1 MTSRRD
7 AEKRLHTLREQLR
20 HHNHRYYVLDDPEV
34 PDAEYDRL
42 MRELQSLETEHPE
55 FVTPDSPSQRVGAA
69 PLAEFGEVRHAVPM
83 LSLENAFS
91 EDDLQGFDRRIRERL
106 EAEEVEYTAEPKL
119 DGLAIS
125 LRYEQGML
133 VRGATRGD
141 GSTGEDVTQN
151 IRTIKSI
158 PLHLLGKGWPAVL
171 EVRGEVY
178 MPKKGFE
185 ELNKRLAA
193 KGEKTYVNPRNTAAG
208 SLRQLD
214 PRITAERP
222 LEFYAYGLGE
232 VRPDSLPKRQSAILE
247 KFREWGLRVNRE
259 IAQVKGAAGCFAY
272 YQKLGAKRAKL
283 PYEIDGVVYKVDR
296 LDWQQELGFVAR
308 APRWAVAHKFPAEEM
323 MTVLKSVDFQVGR
336 TGALT
341 PTARLEPVFVG
352 GANVSNATLHNMDEV
367 ERKDIRIGDTV
378 IVRRAGDV
386 IPEVAGVVL
395 AKRPKDAKRVK
406 LPKKCPVCGSEVMR
420 PEGEAVAR
428 CSGGLFCAAQR
439 GQLVR
444 HFAARRAM
452 DIEGFGEKLIDQL
465 IEKGLV
471 HTPADIYK
479 LDLKTFAELDRMGEK
494 SAQNL
499 MDAIEKSKTTT
510 LPRFLFALGIPD
522 VGETTAADLA
532 RHFAGLDKL
541 EEAAISYEKQRLKHA
556 ELPPKDAEK
565 LLKEL
570 ELRQVEGIG
579 PVVAEQI
586 GAFFNQPGNRK
597 VIAELYKAGIHWPAA
612 PKRPAPG
619 AQSLAGKTLV
629 LTGTLPS
636 MTRDEAKD
644 LILSHGGKVA
654 GSVSKKTDYVVAGSE
669 AGSKLT
675 DAQKLGVAV
684 LDEAGLLK
692 LLQS

>member
-7 AEKRLHTLREQLR
+7 AEKRLATLREQLR
-20 HHNHRYYVLDDPEV
+20 HHNHRYYVLDDPDV
-34 PDAEYDRL
+34 PDAEYDKL
-42 MRELQSLETEHPE
+42 MRELQVLESAHPE
-55 FVTPDSPSQRVGAA
+55 LITADSPSQRVGAA
-69 PLAEFGEVRHAVPM
+69 PLAAFDEVQHSVPM
-83 LSLENAFS
+83 LSLENAF
-91 EDDLQGFDRRIRERL
+91 EPGDVQEFDRRIRERL
-106 EAEEVEYTAEPKL
+106 EVESVDYTAEPKL

-125 LRYEQGML
+125 LRYERGKL

-151 IRTIKSI
+151 VRTIKSI
-158 PLHLLGKGWPAVL
+158 PLQLAGGGWPEVL
-171 EVRGEVY
+171 EVRGEVF

-185 ELNKRLAA
+185 ALNKRLAA
-193 KGEKTYVNPRNTAAG
+193 QGEKTYVNPRNTAAG

-214 PRITAERP
+214 PRITADRP
-222 LEFYAYGLGE
+222 LEFYGYGLGE
-232 VRPDSLPKRQSAILE
+232 VRPDKLPKRHSEVLE
-247 KFREWGLRVNRE
+247 KLREWGLRVNRE
-259 IAQVKGAAGCFAY
+259 IKQVSGAEGCLDY
-272 YQKLGAKRAKL
+272 YANTATKRSGL

-296 LDWQQELGFVAR
+296 LDWQRELGFVAR
-308 APRWAVAHKFPAEEM
+308 APRWAVAHKFPAEEQ
-323 MTVLKSVDFQVGR
+323 MTLLKSVDFQVGR

-395 AKRPKDAKRVK
+395 AKRPKGAKKVK
-406 LPKKCPVCGSEVMR
+406 LPKQCPVCGSEVVR

-439 GQLVR
+439 KEQIR
-444 HFAARRAM
+444 HFAARRAL
-452 DIEGFGEKLIDQL
+452 DIEGFGDKLIDQL
-465 IEKGLV
+465 VEKELLA
-471 HTPADIYK
+471 TPADIFHLK
-479 LDLKTFAELDRMGEK
+479 LATLAELDRMGEK
-494 SAQNL
+494 SAQNI

-510 LPRFLFALGIPD
+510 LARFLYALGVPD

-532 RHFAGLDKL
+532 RHFGELEKL
-541 EEAAISYEKQRLKHA
+541 EETAIAYEKQRLKLEGA
-556 ELPPKDAEK
+556 DPKDAEK
-565 LLKEL
+565 QLKEL
-570 ELRQVEGIG
+570 ALRQVEGIG

-586 GAFFNQPGNRK
+586 GAFFAQAGNRK
-597 VIAELYKAGIHWPAA
+597 VIASLVKAGVHWPAA
-612 PKRPAPG
+612 AKRSVA
-619 AQSLAGKTLV
+619 AQNLAGKTLV

-636 MTRDEAKD
+636 MTRDQAKD
-644 LILSHGGKVA
+644 LILAHGGKVA

-669 AGSKLT
+669 AGSKLS
-675 DAQKLGVAV
+675 DAQKLGIVV
-684 LDEAGLLK
+684 LDEAGLKK

>member
-7 AEKRLHTLREQLR
+7 AEKRLRELRDELR

-34 PDAEYDRL
+34 PDAVYDRL
-42 MRELQSLETEHPE
+42 MRELKALEAEHPDL
-55 FVTPDSPSQRVGAA
+55 VTPDSPSQRVGDK
-69 PLAEFGEVRHAVPM
+69 PLATFGEVRHAVPM
-83 LSLENAFS
+83 LSLDNAF
-91 EDDLQGFDRRIRERL
+91 EAQDVEEFDRRIRERL
-106 EAEEVEYTAEPKL
+106 EVTEVEYTAEPKL

-125 LRYEQGML
+125 LRYEDGRL

-151 IRTIKSI
+151 VRTLKSI
-158 PLHLLGKGWPAVL
+158 PLQLVGKGWPKVL

-185 ELNKRLAA
+185 ALNKRLAEQ
-193 KGEKTYVNPRNTAAG
+193 GEKTYVNPRNTAAG

-214 PRITAERP
+214 PRITAARP
-222 LEFYAYGLGE
+222 LEFYGYTVGE
-232 VRPDSLPKRQSAILE
+232 VSGGMPSRHSELLE
-247 KFREWGLRVNRE
+247 KLREWGIRVNRE
-259 IAQVKGAAGCFAY
+259 IRKVKGAPGCLEY
-272 YQKLGAKRAKL
+272 YASIGKKRASL

-296 LDWQQELGFVAR
+296 LDWQRELGFVAR

-323 MTVLKSVDFQVGR
+323 MTVLKDVEFQVGR

-352 GANVSNATLHNMDEV
+352 GVTVSNATLHNMDEV

-395 AKRPKDAKRVK
+395 AKRPKGAKKVK
-406 LPKKCPVCGSEVMR
+406 LPGKCPVCGSEVVR

-428 CSGGLFCAAQR
+428 CSGGLFCTAQR
-439 GQLVR
+439 KERVR

-452 DIEGFGEKLIDQL
+452 DIEGLGDKLIDQL

-471 HTPADIYK
+471 ETPADIYK
-479 LDLKTFAELDRMGEK
+479 LDLQTFAELERMGEK
-494 SAQNL
+494 SAQNIL
-499 MDAIEKSKTTT
+499 DAIAKSKTTT
-510 LPRFLFALGIPD
+510 LSRFLYALGIND

-532 RHFAGLDKL
+532 RHFGALEPL
-541 EEAAISYEKQRLKHA
+541 EEAAIAYEKQRQKLA
-556 ELPPKDAEK
+556 DLPPKDADK
-565 LLKEL
+565 KLKEL
-570 ELRQVEGIG
+570 ALRQVEGIG
-579 PVVAEQI
+579 PAVAEEI
-586 GAFFNQPGNRK
+586 GAFFQQAGNRK
-597 VIAELYKAGIHWPAA
+597 VIAGLRKSGVEWPAA
-612 PKRPAPG
+612 AKPKAG
-619 AQSLAGKTLV
+619 SQTLAGKTLV

-636 MTRDEAKD
+636 MTRDQAKD
-644 LILSHGGKVA
+644 LILAHGGKVA

-669 AGSKLT
+669 AGSKLK
-675 DAQKLGVAV
+675 DAERLGITI
-684 LDEAGLLK
+684 LDEAGLQR
-692 LLQS
+692 LLRP

>member
-7 AEKRLHTLREQLR
+7 ADKRIQTLRTELR

-34 PDAEYDRL
+34 PDAEYDKL
-42 MRELQSLETEHPE
+42 MRELQTLEAEHPE
-55 FVTPDSPSQRVGAA
+55 LITPDSPTQRVGAA
-69 PLAEFGEVRHAVPM
+69 PLAAFDEVRHAVPM
-83 LSLENAFS
+83 LSLGNAF
-91 EDDLQGFDRRIRERL
+91 EAQDVQEFDQRIRERL
-106 EAEEVEYTAEPKL
+106 EVEAVDYTAEPKL

-125 LRYEQGML
+125 LRYEDGKL

-141 GSTGEDVTQN
+141 GTTGEDVTSN
-151 IRTIKSI
+151 VRTLKSI
-158 PLHLLGKGWPAVL
+158 PLQLLGKGWPKVL
-171 EVRGEVY
+171 EVRGEVF
-178 MPKKGFE
+178 MPKQGFE
-185 ELNKRLAA
+185 ALNKRLA
-193 KGEKTYVNPRNTAAG
+193 KLGEKTYVNPRNTAAG

-222 LEFYAYGLGE
+222 LEFYGYGLGE
-232 VRPDSLPKRQSAILE
+232 VQPDSLPKRHSEVLE
-247 KFREWGLRVNRE
+247 QLREWGLRVNRE
-259 IAQVKGAAGCFAY
+259 IRKVKGAEGCLEY
-272 YQKLGAKRAKL
+272 YAAIGKKRAAL

-296 LDWQQELGFVAR
+296 LDWQRELGFVAR
-308 APRWAVAHKFPAEEM
+308 APRWAVAHKFPAEEQ
-323 MTVLKSVDFQVGR
+323 MTRLKSVDFQVGR

-352 GANVSNATLHNMDEV
+352 GTTVSNATLHNMDEI
-367 ERKDIRIGDTV
+367 ERKDIRVGDMV

-395 AKRPKDAKRVK
+395 AKRPKDAKKVK
-406 LPKKCPVCGSEVMR
+406 LPKTCPVCGSEVVR

-439 GQLVR
+439 KELIR

-452 DIEGFGEKLIDQL
+452 DIEGLGDKLIDQL
-465 IEKGLV
+465 IEKELV
-471 HTPADIYK
+471 QTPADIYK
-479 LDLKTFAELDRMGEK
+479 LGLKTFAELERMGEK

-499 MDAIEKSKTTT
+499 IDAIEKSKDTS
-510 LPRFLFALGIPD
+510 LARFLYALGIPD

-532 RHFAGLDKL
+532 RHFRSL
-541 EEAAISYEKQRLKHA
+541 EPLQEAAMAYEKQRLKHA
-556 ELPPKDAEK
+556 ELAPKDAEK

-570 ELRQVEGIG
+570 DLRKVEGIG

-597 VIAELYKAGIHWPAA
+597 VMERLVKAGVHWPAA
-612 PKRPAPG
+612 AKAVVG
-619 AQSLAGKTLV
+619 SQNLAGKILV

-636 MTRDEAKD
+636 MTRDQAKD

-669 AGSKLT
+669 AGSKLS
-675 DAQKLGVAV
+675 DAQKLGIVI
-684 LDEAGLLK
+684 LDEAGLKK

>member
-7 AEKRLHTLREQLR
+7 ADKRIQTLRTELR

-34 PDAEYDRL
+34 PDAEYDKL
-42 MRELQSLETEHPE
+42 MRALQTLEAEHPE
-55 FVTPDSPSQRVGAA
+55 LITPDSPTQRVGAA
-69 PLAEFGEVRHAVPM
+69 PLAAFDEVRHAVPM
-83 LSLENAFS
+83 LSLGNAF
-91 EDDLQGFDRRIRERL
+91 EAQDVQEFDQRIRERL
-106 EAEEVEYTAEPKL
+106 EVEAVDYTAEPKL

-125 LRYEQGML
+125 LRYVDGKL

-141 GSTGEDVTQN
+141 GTTGEDVTSN
-151 IRTIKSI
+151 VRTLKSI
-158 PLHLLGKGWPAVL
+158 PLQLLGKGWPKVL
-171 EVRGEVY
+171 EVRGEVF
-178 MPKKGFE
+178 MPKQGFE
-185 ELNKRLAA
+185 ELNKRLA
-193 KGEKTYVNPRNTAAG
+193 KLGEKTYVNPRNTAAG

-222 LEFYAYGLGE
+222 LEFYGYGLGE
-232 VRPDSLPKRQSAILE
+232 VQPDSLPKRHSEVLE
-247 KFREWGLRVNRE
+247 QLREWGLRVNRE
-259 IAQVKGAAGCFAY
+259 IKKVKGAEGCLEY
-272 YQKLGAKRAKL
+272 YAAMGKKRAAL

-296 LDWQQELGFVAR
+296 LDWQRELGFVAR
-308 APRWAVAHKFPAEEM
+308 APRWAVAHKFPAEEQ
-323 MTVLKSVDFQVGR
+323 MTRLKSVDFQVGR

-352 GANVSNATLHNMDEV
+352 GTTVSNATLHNMDEI
-367 ERKDIRIGDTV
+367 ERKDIRVGDIV

-386 IPEVAGVVL
+386 IPEVAAVVL
-395 AKRPKDAKRVK
+395 AKRPKDAKKVK
-406 LPKKCPVCGSEVMR
+406 LPKTCPVCGSEVVR

-439 GQLVR
+439 KELIR

-452 DIEGFGEKLIDQL
+452 DIEGLGDKLIDQL
-465 IEKGLV
+465 IEKELV
-471 HTPADIYK
+471 QTPADIYK
-479 LDLKTFAELDRMGEK
+479 LGLKTFAELERMGEK

-499 MDAIEKSKTTT
+499 IDAIEKSKDTS
-510 LPRFLFALGIPD
+510 LARFLYALGIPD

-532 RHFAGLDKL
+532 RHFRSL
-541 EEAAISYEKQRLKHA
+541 EPLQEAAMAYEKQRLKHA
-556 ELPPKDAEK
+556 ELAPKDAEK

-570 ELRQVEGIG
+570 DLRKVEGIG
-579 PVVAEQI
+579 PVVARQI

-597 VIAELYKAGIHWPAA
+597 VMERLVKAGVHWPAA
-612 PKRPAPG
+612 AKAVVG
-619 AQSLAGKTLV
+619 SQNLVGKTLV

-636 MTRDEAKD
+636 MTRDQAKD

-669 AGSKLT
+669 AGSKLS
-675 DAQKLGVAV
+675 DAQKLGIVI
-684 LDEAGLLK
+684 LDEAGLKK

>member
-1 MTSRRD
+1 
-7 AEKRLHTLREQLR
+7 
-20 HHNHRYYVLDDPEV
+20 
-34 PDAEYDRL
+34 
-42 MRELQSLETEHPE
+42 
-55 FVTPDSPSQRVGAA
+55 
-69 PLAEFGEVRHAVPM
+69 M
-83 LSLENAFS
+83 LSLGNAF
-91 EDDLQGFDRRIRERL
+91 EPEEVEEFDRRIRERL
-106 EAEEVEYTAEPKL
+106 EVEQVDYTAEPKL

-125 LRYEQGML
+125 LRYEDGKL

-151 IRTIKSI
+151 VRTLKSI
-158 PLHLLGKGWPAVL
+158 PLQLRGSGWPKVL
-171 EVRGEVY
+171 EVRGEVF

-185 ELNKRLAA
+185 ALNKRLAE

-214 PRITAERP
+214 PRITADRP
-222 LEFYAYGLGE
+222 LEFYGYGLGE
-232 VRPDSLPKRQSAILE
+232 VRPDTLPKRHSEVLE
-247 KFREWGLRVNRE
+247 KLREWGVRVNRD
-259 IAQVKGAAGCFAY
+259 IKQVKGAEGCLEY
-272 YQKLGAKRAKL
+272 YAAIGKKRASL

-296 LDWQQELGFVAR
+296 LDWQRELGFVAR
-308 APRWAVAHKFPAEEM
+308 APRWAVAHKFPAEEQ
-323 MTVLKSVDFQVGR
+323 MTRLKSVDFQVGR

-352 GANVSNATLHNMDEV
+352 GTTVSNATLHNMDEV
-367 ERKDIRIGDTV
+367 ERKDIRIGDMV

-395 AKRPKDAKRVK
+395 AKRPKGAKKVK
-406 LPKKCPVCGSEVMR
+406 LPKTCPVCGSEVVR

-439 GQLVR
+439 KELIR

-452 DIEGFGEKLIDQL
+452 DIEGLGDKLIDQL
-465 IEKGLV
+465 VEKDMV
-471 HTPADIYK
+471 ETPADIYK
-479 LDLKTFAELDRMGEK
+479 LDMQTFADLERMGEK
-494 SAQNL
+494 SAQNIV
-499 MDAIEKSKTTT
+499 DAIEKSKTTT
-510 LPRFLFALGIPD
+510 LARFLYALGIPD

-532 RHFAGLDKL
+532 RHFRDLDAL
-541 EEAAISYEKQRLKHA
+541 EEAAVAYEKQRLKQA
-556 ELPPKDAEK
+556 SLEPKDAEK

-570 ELRQVEGIG
+570 DLRKMEGIG

-597 VIAELYKAGIHWPAA
+597 VIERLVKAGVHWPAA
-612 PKRPAPG
+612 PKAAAGSQR
-619 AQSLAGKTLV
+619 LAGKTLV

-636 MTRDEAKD
+636 MTRDQAKD

-654 GSVSKKTDYVVAGSE
+654 GSVSKKTAYVVAGSE
-669 AGSKLT
+669 AGSKLSE
-675 DAQKLGVAV
+675 AERLGVTV

>member
-7 AEKRLHTLREQLR
+7 AEKRIAALREQLR
-20 HHNHRYYVLDDPEV
+20 HHNYRYYVLDDPEV
-34 PDAEYDRL
+34 PDAEYDKL
-42 MRELQSLETEHPE
+42 MRELQALEKEHPE
-55 FVTPDSPSQRVGAA
+55 LVTPDSPTQRVGAA
-69 PLAEFGEVRHAVPM
+69 PVAAFDEVRHAVPM
-83 LSLENAFS
+83 LSLENAFLP
-91 EDDLQGFDRRIRERL
+91 EDVQEFDRRIRERL
-106 EAEEVEYTAEPKL
+106 EVKGVDYTAEPKL

-125 LRYEQGML
+125 LRYEDGML

-151 IRTIKSI
+151 VRTLKSI
-158 PLHLLGKGWPAVL
+158 PLQLRGKGWPKLL
-171 EVRGEVY
+171 EVRGEVF

-185 ELNKRLAA
+185 ELNKRLAKA
-193 KGEKTYVNPRNTAAG
+193 GEKTYVNPRNTAAG

-214 PRITAERP
+214 PRITADRP
-222 LEFYAYGLGE
+222 LEFYGYSLGE
-232 VRPDSLPKRQSAILE
+232 VSADFAPRRHSEMLE
-247 KFREWGLRVNRE
+247 KLRDWGVRVNRE
-259 IAQVKGAAGCFAY
+259 IKSVKGAEGCLEY
-272 YQKLGAKRAKL
+272 YAATATKRAAL

-296 LDWQQELGFVAR
+296 LDWQRELGFVAR
-308 APRWAVAHKFPAEEM
+308 APRWAVAHKFPAEEQ
-323 MTVLKSVDFQVGR
+323 MTRLKSVDFQVGR

-352 GANVSNATLHNMDEV
+352 GTTVSNATLHNMDEI
-367 ERKDIRIGDTV
+367 ERKDIRVGDMV

-395 AKRPKDAKRVK
+395 AKRPKDAKKVK
-406 LPKKCPVCGSEVMR
+406 LPKTCPVCGSEVVR

-439 GQLVR
+439 GQLIR

-452 DIEGFGEKLIDQL
+452 DIEGLGDKLIDQL
-465 IEKGLV
+465 IERELV
-471 HTPADIYK
+471 TTPADIYK
-479 LDLKTFAELDRMGEK
+479 LDVKTFAELERMGEK

-499 MDAIEKSKTTT
+499 VDGIEKSKSTT
-510 LPRFLFALGIPD
+510 LARFLYALGIPD

-532 RHFAGLDKL
+532 RHFRDLEKL
-541 EEAAISYEKQRLKHA
+541 EEVAVAYEKQRVKHA
-556 ELPPKDAEK
+556 SLEPKEAEK

-570 ELRQVEGIG
+570 DLRKMEGIG

-586 GAFFNQPGNRK
+586 GAFFAQPGNRK
-597 VIAELYKAGIHWPAA
+597 VIERLLKAGVHWPAA
-612 PKRPAPG
+612 AAPKSG
-619 AQSLAGKTLV
+619 SQTLAGKTLV

-636 MTRDEAKD
+636 MTRDQAKD
-644 LILSHGGKVA
+644 LILAHGGKVA

-669 AGSKLT
+669 AGSKLS
-675 DAQKLGVAV
+675 DAQRLGVTI
-684 LDEAGLLK
+684 LDEAGLKK

>member
-7 AEKRLHTLREQLR
+7 AETRLRTLREQLR
-20 HHNHRYYVLDDPEV
+20 HHNYRYYVLDDPEV

-42 MRELQSLETEHPE
+42 MRDLQALEKEHPE
-55 FVTPDSPSQRVGAA
+55 LVTPDSPSQRVGAA
-69 PLAEFGEVRHAVPM
+69 PLAAFEEVRHAMPM
-83 LSLENAFS
+83 LSLENAFEP
-91 EDDLQGFDRRIRERL
+91 EDVQEFDRRIRERL
-106 EAEEVEYTAEPKL
+106 EVASVDYTAEPKL

-125 LRYEQGML
+125 LRYEQGVL

-151 IRTIKSI
+151 LRTIKSI
-158 PLHLLGKGWPAVL
+158 PLQLSGSGWPEVL
-171 EVRGEVY
+171 EVRGEVF
-178 MPKKGFE
+178 MPKQGFE
-185 ELNKRLAA
+185 ALNKRLAA
-193 KGEKTYVNPRNTAAG
+193 MGEKTYVNPRNTAAG

-222 LEFYAYGLGE
+222 LEFYGYGLGE
-232 VRPDSLPKRQSAILE
+232 VRPDKLPKRHGEVLE
-247 KFREWGLRVNRE
+247 KLREWGVRVNRE
-259 IAQVKGAAGCFAY
+259 ISRVTGAGGCLDY
-272 YQKLGAKRAKL
+272 YAAMGKKRARL

-296 LDWQQELGFVAR
+296 LDWQRELGFVAR
-308 APRWAVAHKFPAEEM
+308 APRWAVAHKFPAEEQ
-323 MTVLKSVDFQVGR
+323 MTLLKAVDFQVGR

-395 AKRPKDAKRVK
+395 AKRPKDARKVK
-406 LPKKCPVCGSEVMR
+406 LPKKCPVCGSEVVR

-428 CSGGLFCAAQR
+428 CSGGLFCSAQR
-439 GQLVR
+439 GQLIR

-465 IEKGLV
+465 IDKGLV
-471 HTPADIYK
+471 NTPADIYR
-479 LDLKTFAELDRMGEK
+479 LGIQTFAELERMGEK

-510 LPRFLFALGIPD
+510 LARFLYAIGIPD

-532 RHFAGLDKL
+532 RHFGELERL
-541 EEAAISYEKQRLKHA
+541 EEAAVAYEKLRLKL
-556 ELPPKDAEK
+556 EGSEPKDAEK
-565 LLKEL
+565 QLKEQA
-570 ELRQVEGIG
+570 LRQVEGIG
-579 PVVAEQI
+579 PVVAEQV
-586 GAFFNQPGNRK
+586 GAFFGQAGNRK
-597 VIAELYKAGIHWPAA
+597 VIANLVKAGVHWPAV
-612 PKRPAPG
+612 PKRSAA
-619 AQSLAGKTLV
+619 AQTLAGKTLV

-636 MTRDEAKD
+636 MTRDQAKD
-644 LILSHGGKVA
+644 LILAHGGKVA

-669 AGSKLT
+669 AGSKLS
-675 DAQKLGVAV
+675 DAQRLGVTV
-684 LDEAGLLK
+684 VDEAGLK
-692 LLQS
+692 RLLQS